1 MKGRGAKILPIKQ
14 MLQRL
19 PILYFVQ
26 AKASIKSKNL
36 MSEIRQIFYSLYRAK
51 TNLKKV
57 SNYLL
62 RSA

>member
-1 MKGRGAKILPIKQ
+1 MKTTPEAFHMKGRGAKILPIKQ

-19 PILYFVQ
+19 PILLVQ

-51 TNLKKV
+51 
-57 SNYLL
+57 SN
-62 RSA
+62 